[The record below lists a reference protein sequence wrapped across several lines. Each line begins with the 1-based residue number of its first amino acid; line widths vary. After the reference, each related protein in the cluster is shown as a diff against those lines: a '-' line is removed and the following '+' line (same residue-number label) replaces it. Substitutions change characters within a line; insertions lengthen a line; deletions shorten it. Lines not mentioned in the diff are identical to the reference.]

1 MNCFYLSAAATA
13 LTLAAC
19 STTAPEGSVS
29 PSKLNAAL
37 ARPDLSF
44 AQVQISCEIT
54 DDQGTTT
61 IPNIIVAPR
70 ASGAV
75 KVFQESAYPDEFAFP
90 EIPGETTEI
99 FPVTPAKPTQ
109 YQKTNLGWELDIRA
123 SPRKGFVQ
131 LSGKLIEREFG
142 AQVRAAGVPFSMIVT
157 EDNVVITENRV
168 EQPVIK
174 TQEIPVNIAAI
185 PGETYSIGFDGFT
198 ASFRCE
204 ILR

>member
-1 MNCFYLSAAATA
+1 MNCFHVSAAAA
-13 LTLAAC
+13 LSLAAC

-29 PSKLNAAL
+29 PSRLKAAL

-61 IPNIIVAPR
+61 LPNIVLAPR
-70 ASGAV
+70 ASGGV

-90 EIPGETTEI
+90 EIPEETTGI
-99 FPVTPAKPTQ
+99 FPVTPAKPMQ
-109 YQKTNLGWELDIRA
+109 FQKANLGWELDIAA
-123 SPRKGFVQ
+123 SPRKGFIQ
-131 LSGKLIEREFG
+131 LSGKLIQREFG

-157 EDNVVITENRV
+157 EDNVVVTENRA
-168 EQPVIK
+168 EQPMIK

-185 PGETYSIGFDGFT
+185 PGETYSIAFGGST